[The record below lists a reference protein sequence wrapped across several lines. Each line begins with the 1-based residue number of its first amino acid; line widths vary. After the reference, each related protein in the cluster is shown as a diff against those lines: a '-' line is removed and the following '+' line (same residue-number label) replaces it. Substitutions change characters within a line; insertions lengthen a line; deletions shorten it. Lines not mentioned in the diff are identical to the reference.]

1 MRGFVNTST
10 ARTTLSLREAFAV
23 AAICFGLS
31 VLASVEAVVVGF
43 PDQVFSDA
51 SNVWA
56 AFIEIMLGMAAVFYL
71 RVRDFDVHSLMPRPD
86 LSGTVVGIV
95 LFFATWMACAA
106 VLAILGLERAVV
118 GFSFTE
124 ASLGSTVLISIVNG
138 TFEEVFLLG
147 VLTRSLREHG
157 ASIAIGLSLLVRLLT
172 HLYQGPAGA
181 VSILVFGLL
190 LSVFYVRTGRLWPV
204 VFAHILAD
212 VVPMTQGGAGG

>member
-1 MRGFVNTST
+1 MNTST
-10 ARTTLSLREAFAV
+10 ARTTLSFGEAFAV

-31 VLASVEAVVVGF
+31 VVASVEAVAVGF

-56 AFIEIMLGMAAVFYL
+56 AFIELMLAMAAVFYL
-71 RVRDFDVHSLMPRPD
+71 RVRDFDVHSLIPRPD
-86 LSGTVVGIV
+86 LSGVVVGIV
-95 LFFATWMACAA
+95 LYLVTEIACTA
-106 VLAILGLERAVV
+106 VLAVLGLESAVV
-118 GFSFTE
+118 GFSFTG

-147 VLTRSLREHG
+147 VLTRGLREQG

-181 VSILVFGLL
+181 VSILVFGLV

-212 VVPMTQGGAGG
+212 VVPMTLGGAGG